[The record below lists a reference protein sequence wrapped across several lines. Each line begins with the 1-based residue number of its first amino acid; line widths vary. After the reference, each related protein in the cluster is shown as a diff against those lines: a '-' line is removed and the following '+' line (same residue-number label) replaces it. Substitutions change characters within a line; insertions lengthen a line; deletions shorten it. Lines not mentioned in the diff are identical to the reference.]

1 MGPQQLQ
8 EALGKINIG
17 NVAGVLAGL
26 LASLAG
32 VFSNLLLL
40 LFVVAFMALDAVGF
54 SSRLSRVRRER
65 PEVVGALDKFVAGT
79 RSYLLVST
87 LFGLIVAAID
97 AGFLWLIGV
106 PLPLLWGLL
115 AFITNYIPNI
125 GFVIGVV
132 PPALLALLQG
142 GPRLMVIVI
151 VVYSVINFIIQSIIQ
166 PKYVADAVDLSL
178 TLTFLSLIFWS
189 FVIGPLGAVLA
200 IPLTL
205 LTKAL
210 LLDVDPATQMDVQPR
225 HRRSRP
231 TRGRHPA
238 PGHPT
243 GGRGRRE
250 LLAATTRS
258 RKPLGK
264 GHSPRRGADHH
275 RRAVRS
281 AHLRS
286 GAGRR
291 RTRHRLVIIQLPVPP
306 RRLGPVP
313 RPA

>member
-1 MGPQQLQ
+1 
-8 EALGKINIG
+8 
-17 NVAGVLAGL
+17 
-26 LASLAG
+26 
-32 VFSNLLLL
+32 
-40 LFVVAFMALDAVGF
+40 VVAFMALDAMGF

-210 LLDVDPATQMDVQPR
+210 LLDVDPSTQWMSSLV
-225 HRRSRP
+225 
-231 TRGRHPA
+231 TGGPA
-238 PGHPT
+238 PPEDDESALAPQPEPETPPEGGALVGEGQSTGSSPT
-243 GGRGRRE
+243 ERRPIDSPGGRSPVDG
-250 LLAATTRS
+250 
-258 RKPLGK
+258 
-264 GHSPRRGADHH
+264 GHVTA
-275 RRAVRS
+275 
-281 AHLRS
+281 L
-286 GAGRR
+286 
-291 RTRHRLVIIQLPVPP
+291 
-306 RRLGPVP
+306 
-313 RPA
+313 